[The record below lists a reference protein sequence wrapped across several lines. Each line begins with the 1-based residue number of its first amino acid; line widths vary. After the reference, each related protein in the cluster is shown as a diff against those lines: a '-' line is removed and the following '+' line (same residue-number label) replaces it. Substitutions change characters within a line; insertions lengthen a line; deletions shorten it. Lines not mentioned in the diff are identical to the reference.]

1 VNRFEILI
9 GKPPPPPDKLEIPTL
24 IIDEET
30 LCLISTWRDD
40 ARHAF
45 LDDIRTTFVNR
56 IQLEVNGVSFSDF
69 ESFTAREAIANAN
82 GNADYGTF
90 PVGTPL
96 AIETA
101 VVAVESVVDTDTPET
116 PTTARR
122 SRDLASTHWQL
133 INQLLV
139 KLIPYVRSSSRTE
152 RDDRTILR
160 AEITVQRNI

>member
-30 LCLISTWRDD
+30 LRLISTWRDD

-45 LDDIRTTFVNR
+45 LDDIRT
-56 IQLEVNGVSFSDF
+56 
-69 ESFTAREAIANAN
+69 TAREAIANAN

>member
-1 VNRFEILI
+1 MNRFEILI

-30 LCLISTWRDD
+30 LRLISTWRDD

-45 LDDIRTTFVNR
+45 LDDIRT
-56 IQLEVNGVSFSDF
+56 
-69 ESFTAREAIANAN
+69 TAREAIANAN

>member
-1 VNRFEILI
+1 MNRFEILI

-30 LCLISTWRDD
+30 LLMLEGTVYDDPGRLISTWRDD

-45 LDDIRTTFVNR
+45 LDDIRT
-56 IQLEVNGVSFSDF
+56 
-69 ESFTAREAIANAN
+69 TAREAIANAN